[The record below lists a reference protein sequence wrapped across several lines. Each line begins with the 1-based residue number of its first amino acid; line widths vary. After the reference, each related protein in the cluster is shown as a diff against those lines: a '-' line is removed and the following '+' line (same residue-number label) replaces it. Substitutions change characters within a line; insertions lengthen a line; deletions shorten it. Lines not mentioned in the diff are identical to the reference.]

1 MPHLVKA
8 ATRGETEKVAVHETG
23 AGFPASRSLVCLKL
37 DGQQQA
43 ALRGARGA
51 VEAVEP
57 DVVINFHV
65 PLVQL
70 TLQEALNPLKEKEG
84 GIDIL
89 ETADV

>member
-8 ATRGETEKVAVHETG
+8 AARGETEEVTVHETG

-43 ALRGARGA
+43 ALRGAGGA
-51 VEAVEP
+51 VEAVKP

-70 TLQEALNPLKEKEG
+70 TLQ
-84 GIDIL
+84 
-89 ETADV
+89 